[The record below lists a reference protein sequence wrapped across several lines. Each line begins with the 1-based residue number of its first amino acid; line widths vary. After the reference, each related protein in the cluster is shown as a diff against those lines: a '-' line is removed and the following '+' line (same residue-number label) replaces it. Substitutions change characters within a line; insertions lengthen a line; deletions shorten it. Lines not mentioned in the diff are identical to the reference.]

1 MGHDSAWK
9 KAATVT
15 TIAAMLPRSSKGLD
29 DIASTTGIV
38 EKSILLAENEI
49 VTGRAQDEGYAILLR
64 TTLFGGSILHQA
76 SILRPRSYRLRT
88 PIVFQCKFSFSK
100 HSFFTVTPGG
110 WSIFPRPALCGQSSE
125 PANAKHSRNYHF
137 QEK

>member
-1 MGHDSAWK
+1 MFASNGSVSETSISTPAMGHDSAWK

-64 TTLFGGSILHQA
+64 TTPFLGAA
-76 SILRPRSYRLRT
+76 SSTKQVY
-88 PIVFQCKFSFSK
+88 
-100 HSFFTVTPGG
+100 
-110 WSIFPRPALCGQSSE
+110 
-125 PANAKHSRNYHF
+125 
-137 QEK
+137 

>member
-1 MGHDSAWK
+1 MFASNGSVSEMSISTPAMGHESAWK

-64 TTLFGGSILHQA
+64 TTPFLGAA
-76 SILRPRSYRLRT
+76 SSTKQVY
-88 PIVFQCKFSFSK
+88 
-100 HSFFTVTPGG
+100 
-110 WSIFPRPALCGQSSE
+110 
-125 PANAKHSRNYHF
+125 
-137 QEK
+137 

>member
-1 MGHDSAWK
+1 MFASNESVSEMSISTPAMGHDSAWK

-15 TIAAMLPRSSKGLD
+15 AIAAMLPRSSKGLD

-38 EKSILLAENEI
+38 EKSILPAENEI

-88 PIVFQCKFSFSK
+88 PIVFQCNFSFSK
-100 HSFFTVTPGG
+100 HSFS
-110 WSIFPRPALCGQSSE
+110 W
-125 PANAKHSRNYHF
+125 
-137 QEK
+137 